1 VLGRHALGERLRW
14 LVEAEAGMQGVER
27 EVAGRVWPLL
37 VRGEKLERGWKQ
49 ARPEQECSWCRPAQR
64 VLWACRPLRRCL
76 DGRLGRMKS
85 PAIGIRPRQDTKEG
99 KRTTGVGAV
108 IRTGFSLW
116 TEYLEPLESAT
127 RLRMKAGSKSLCGKL
142 SMQ

>member
-1 VLGRHALGERLRW
+1 
-14 LVEAEAGMQGVER
+14 VEEWVGQLA
-27 EVAGRVWPLL
+27 
-37 VRGEKLERGWKQ
+37 VRAAKLERGWKQ
-49 ARPEQECSWCRPAQR
+49 AHPEQECNWCRPAQR
-64 VLWACRPLRRCL
+64 VLWAWRPLRRCL

-85 PAIGIRPRQDTKEG
+85 PAIGVRPRQDTEEG
-99 KRTTGVGAV
+99 KRTTGGGAV

-127 RLRMKAGSKSLCGKL
+127 RLRMTAGSKSLCAKL